1 LGGGKKLK
9 DFFMDEKV
17 PRSLRHRIAI
27 LEIGGKV
34 AWVVGYRVDD
44 RFKVSEG
51 TREVIHVQALP
62 KEQEEGTRARIIS
75 QTK

>member
-1 LGGGKKLK
+1 
-9 DFFMDEKV
+9 MDEKI

-27 LEIGGKV
+27 LEIGGRV

-51 TREVIHVQALP
+51 TREVIRVQALL
-62 KEQEEGTRARIIS
+62 KNQEEGTYARKIS
-75 QTK
+75 QIK